1 MKIRAFND
9 PYYSVEAFGARNSSP
24 RRKASG
30 KSLKIASRKIREQ
43 IMRDLGLVKVRG
55 AMGGTYWE

>member
-1 MKIRAFND
+1 MKKVNMNID
-9 PYYSVEAFGARNSSP
+9 
-24 RRKASG
+24 RKKADG
-30 KSLKIASRKIREQ
+30 KSLKIASRKIREE